1 MLFNL
6 IKETRK
12 AKERVFG
19 KFYSRDGMK
28 QILFDTSK
36 WNIKKLK
43 CFELQMIGKTHQI
56 HK

>member
-36 WNIKKLK
+36 
-43 CFELQMIGKTHQI
+43 
-56 HK
+56 